1 MTKKLKHWFFAHMI
15 LRVFKLYFRL
25 NLKPVAL
32 DLSLSKVLVL
42 APHPDD
48 ESIGMGGTL
57 ALFPTQCEVICL
69 SHGEK
74 GVKSAGTEE
83 TKKIRHFEFEEAMRL
98 SGIKQF
104 AHLNMPDQEI
114 LTHLALFK
122 RLDFSSYDY
131 IFVPNILDQH
141 PDHKAVALNL
151 YHCLK
156 EPCSAK
162 KDLKIAFYEVWNT
175 HPLPNAFVDI
185 SSVVELKQAMIQA
198 YASQVSQKAYT
209 SKMLGLN
216 AYRGLQRDLPYAEA
230 FCIVDLASFN
240 EIVETFIV

>member
-1 MTKKLKHWFFAHMI
+1 MIKKLKHWFFAHMI

-25 NLKPVAL
+25 NLKPLAL

-74 GVKSAGTEE
+74 GLKSEGIEE
-83 TKKIRHFEFEEAMRL
+83 VQSIRQSEFEEAMRL
-98 SGIKQF
+98 SGVKQF
-104 AHLNMPDQEI
+104 SYLNMPDQGI

-122 RLDFSSYDY
+122 RLDFSAYDY
-131 IFVPNILDQH
+131 IFAPNILDQH
-141 PDHKAVALNL
+141 KDHKAVALHL

-156 EPCSAK
+156 EACSAK
-162 KDLKIAFYEVWNT
+162 EDLKIAFYEVWNT

-185 SSVVELKQAMIQA
+185 STVVDLKKAMIQA
-198 YASQVSQKAYT
+198 HASQVSQKAYT
-209 SKMLGLN
+209 SKMLALN

-230 FCIVDLASFN
+230 FCIVDLLSFN
-240 EIVETFIV
+240 EMVEAFLV